1 MSELVDVVLAGGW
14 RLTARATDPARGEEV
29 RLKPTGADT
38 LMPCGVAATPAAL
51 EWRTTDGLVRREG
64 ALHHDGDSL
73 VLAVAKDAVVMQR
86 RQYTRVSVAVEVEV
100 AGGGGQVVTR
110 TVDLSEGGML
120 LERAGD
126 LSVDDRIEV
135 AISLPAQA
143 PVTATAVVRRATPF
157 GHRALELVA
166 VDGDGP
172 ARLQAF
178 LASLN

>member
-14 RLTARATDPARGEEV
+14 RLTARASDPARGEHI
-29 RLKPTGADT
+29 RLRPAGGEP

-51 EWRTTDGLVRREG
+51 EWRTADGLVRREG

-73 VLAVAKDAVVMQR
+73 VLAVAKEAVVMQR
-86 RQYTRVSVAVEVEV
+86 RQFTRVGVAVEVEV
-100 AGGGGQVVTR
+100 AGGGGTVVTR
-110 TVDLSEGGML
+110 TVDLSAGGML

-126 LSVDDRIEV
+126 LSVDDRVELTIT
-135 AISLPAQA
+135 LPAQA
-143 PVTATAVVRRATPF
+143 PITATAVVRRATPF

-166 VDGDGP
+166 VDGDGH
-172 ARLQAF
+172 ARLDAF